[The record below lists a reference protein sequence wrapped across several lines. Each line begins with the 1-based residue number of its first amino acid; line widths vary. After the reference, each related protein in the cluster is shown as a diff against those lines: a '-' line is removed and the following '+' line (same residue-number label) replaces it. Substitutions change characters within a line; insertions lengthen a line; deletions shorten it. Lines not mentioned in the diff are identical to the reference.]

1 MEANWKLG
9 QIEWMIGGSEFRMWL
24 NPGVVPPPTPA
35 VALGCITA
43 LGRRPVY
50 VNGRIC
56 LGSATPTCME
66 DHESLEAGGALV
78 EGKLKWIWL
87 R

>member
-1 MEANWKLG
+1 MPGIA
-9 QIEWMIGGSEFRMWL
+9 IWL

-43 LGRRPVY
+43 LERRIVH

-56 LGSATPTCME
+56 FDTATPTRMG

-78 EGKLKWIWL
+78 EEEFKWKWL

>member
-1 MEANWKLG
+1 M
-9 QIEWMIGGSEFRMWL
+9 IEGPELRIWL

-35 VALGCITA
+35 VDLGCISA

-56 LGSATPTCME
+56 FGSATPTCMG
-66 DHESLEAGGALV
+66 DHESLEAGGARV
-78 EGKLKWIWL
+78 DEEWKWM
-87 R
+87 